1 MRHQP
6 GIVFIAF
13 ALTAFGRLAAATA
26 ELTHSKHQTHTL
38 HEQHQGLLNK
48 VRTSQRP
55 LSLRRQ

>member
-6 GIVFIAF
+6 GIMFIAF

-38 HEQHQGLLNK
+38 HEQHQGFLNK

-55 LSLRRQ
+55 P